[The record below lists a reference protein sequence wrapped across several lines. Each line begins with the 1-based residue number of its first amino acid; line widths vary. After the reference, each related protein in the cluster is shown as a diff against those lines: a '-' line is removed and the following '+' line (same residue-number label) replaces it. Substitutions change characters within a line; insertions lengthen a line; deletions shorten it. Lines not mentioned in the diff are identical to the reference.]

1 MKSIS
6 QYKLVN
12 LFLFNDEE
20 KLLLTGTRPQFVT
33 WNRKINI
40 LASFLKKKKV
50 QKNTIEIIYVSLS
63 AVFVYL
69 SFFSISINLWVCLSI
84 CLSVCMCVSLSL
96 YISVFFFS
104 FFFSLSFFSF
114 IYKSI
119 VLIPQ
124 RQANVDYVLESIN
137 IKKKKKTC
145 LISLFKIHGLFSLY
159 FSAKEKIISTTS
171 LLRVSQCFNS
181 SVIIKKK
188 KKHEKQIVKCW

>member
-137 IKKKKKTC
+137 IKKKKKP
-145 LISLFKIHGLFSLY
+145 
-159 FSAKEKIISTTS
+159 A
-171 LLRVSQCFNS
+171 
-181 SVIIKKK
+181 
-188 KKHEKQIVKCW
+188 